1 MRKNRVARLVLVAAA
16 AQFALGSA
24 AWAGPC
30 ATPNEKAAFDSRVL
44 QNELMVAALTCGE
57 TGRYN
62 VFVQKFKSELVTHG
76 KTVKAYFARA
86 YGKRGEHELNKFM
99 TRLANAATMRRS
111 QMSMGEYCT
120 SAVNLFNSATTVNEE
135 ALVTFAS
142 QTSFAGRAGIE
153 SCAVQ
158 AAREDSE

>member
-16 AQFALGSA
+16 AQLAFGNA
-24 AWAGPC
+24 AWAGTC
-30 ATPNEKAAFDSRVL
+30 ASPNEKAAFDSRVL

-57 TGRYN
+57 SARYN
-62 VFVQKFKSELVTHG
+62 VFVQKFQSELVTHG

-86 YGKRGEHELNKFM
+86 YGKHGEFELNQFM
-99 TRLANAATMRRS
+99 TRLANAATMRRM
-111 QMSMGEYCT
+111 QMSMHDYCT
-120 SAVNLFNSATTVNEE
+120 SAIGLFTAATTVDQS

-142 QTSFAGRAGIE
+142 QTPFIGTTGIE

-158 AAREDSE
+158 AARDDSE